1 MYTNTLNDMF
11 IDTVLSVC
19 VQEITEIYFKIII
32 IASM

>member
-1 MYTNTLNDMF
+1 MYTNILNDMF
-11 IDTVLSVC
+11 IDPVLIVC

>member
-1 MYTNTLNDMF
+1 MYTNILNDMF
-11 IDTVLSVC
+11 IDTVLIVC

>member
-19 VQEITEIYFKIII
+19 GQEIIEIYFKIII
-32 IASM
+32 IAGM

>member
-1 MYTNTLNDMF
+1 MYTNILNDMF
-11 IDTVLSVC
+11 IDIALNVC